1 MFATENRLT
10 IANVKVKSYV
20 DEECKVI
27 GYTEGHGKF
36 ENLLGALLC
45 NLKSDKIIKI
55 GSGFTNEERTYP
67 PKIGAIITFKCYG
80 LTSKGNKLNA
90 LHRQL

>member
-1 MFATENRLT
+1 MENRLT

-55 GSGFTNEERTYP
+55 GSGLLMKSEY
-67 PKIGAIITFKCYG
+67 IH
-80 LTSKGNKLNA
+80 LKLV
-90 LHRQL
+90 L